1 MGMHVTDIWDSPED
15 FTNFQR
21 DLLTADIQE
30 AGIEGQP
37 DVSSR
42 RCTGPLRPV
51 SRQELIHKI
60 ASLAP

>member
-15 FTNFQR
+15 FANFQR

-37 DVSSR
+37 DVVI
-42 RCTGPLRPV
+42 TPVHRPFTPGFTP
-51 SRQELIHKI
+51 KN
-60 ASLAP
+60 